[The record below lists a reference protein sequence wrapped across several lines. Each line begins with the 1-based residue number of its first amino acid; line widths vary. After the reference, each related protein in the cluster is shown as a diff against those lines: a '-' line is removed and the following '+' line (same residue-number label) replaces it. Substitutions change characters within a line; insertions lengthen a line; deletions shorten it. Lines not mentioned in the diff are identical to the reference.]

1 MLYTETVTIDGR
13 EFTHT
18 WSDLYTVERD
28 GVEYDEAYDPAELG
42 RTYTETGNLKA
53 ADEATDEEY
62 AEAGRIMLGVSE

>member
-53 ADEATDEEY
+53 TEATDEEY

>member
-1 MLYTETVTIDGR
+1 MLHIETVAMNGR
-13 EFTHT
+13 KFTRT
-18 WSDLYTVERD
+18 WSDLYTIERD

-42 RTYTETGNLKA
+42 RTYTETANLK

>member
-42 RTYTETGNLKA
+42 RTYTETANLKA
-53 ADEATDEEY
+53 NEATDEEY